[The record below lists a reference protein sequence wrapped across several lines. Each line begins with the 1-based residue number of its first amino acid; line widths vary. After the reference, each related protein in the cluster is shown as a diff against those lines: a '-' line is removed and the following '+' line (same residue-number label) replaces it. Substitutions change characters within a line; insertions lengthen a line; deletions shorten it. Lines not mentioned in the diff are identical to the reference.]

1 MHIHAVTHLN
11 NALKFNYDANGNMTT
26 RISNGKTWTQTW
38 TVENMLKQA
47 TSNQSDSVGMKYDA
61 DGQLVLRVE
70 NGGVKRSVILGDGL
84 YEKEYLGG
92 GKGGGEG
99 VPVKRYMFNGQAIA
113 QRSAAGVY
121 FQLNDHL
128 GGVIATFTS
137 SGGVSMVRRDAWGKE
152 LYRLGNLASSNYLF
166 TGQRWDKLLG
176 LYDYNARYYDAE
188 LGRFLSADTIIPEKD
203 MLVSTLS
210 Q

>member
-1 MHIHAVTHLN
+1 
-11 NALKFNYDANGNMTT
+11 
-26 RISNGKTWTQTW
+26 
-38 TVENMLKQA
+38 
-47 TSNQSDSVGMKYDA
+47 
-61 DGQLVLRVE
+61 
-70 NGGVKRSVILGDGL
+70 
-84 YEKEYLGG
+84 
-92 GKGGGEG
+92 
-99 VPVKRYMFNGQAIA
+99 MFNGQAIA

-128 GGVIATFTS
+128 GGVIATFTA

-210 Q
+210 QGVSEIQFIEKVNQEHKLKQFYGSPKILGHMKVVTFGSSYLDQI